1 MSPLHLA
8 LAQAWQA
15 WPAMWLFDLLRY
27 LLPASALA
35 FTLWALPAGW
45 RAVRTVQAR
54 APAPGQWRR
63 EFLYSMLTVL
73 IFSLNGALIFVGA
86 HAGVLQ
92 LHERI
97 AERGWLYAAGSLLL
111 LVLAHDTWFYWTHR
125 LLHARALYRWTHLTH
140 HRSVAPTPWAAYSF
154 APTEALVQA
163 VFLPLMLLV
172 LPLHPLTIFVFLAH
186 MILRNVLGHA
196 GVELL
201 PRRWLAGWW
210 GRWLTTTLHH
220 DLHHAQGRANY
231 GLYFTWWDR
240 LCGTEHPQYRERLS
254 ALATAAQPASTGNI
268 SRSARVS
275 GST

>member
-1 MSPLHLA
+1 MSSLHLA
-8 LAQAWQA
+8 LAQAW
-15 WPAMWLFDLLRY
+15 PVMWLFDLARY

-35 FTLWALPAGW
+35 LVLWALPRGW
-45 RAVRTVQAR
+45 RDARCVQAR
-54 APAPGQWRR
+54 APAPGQRRR

-73 IFSLNGALIFVGA
+73 IFSLNGALTFVGA

-92 LHERI
+92 LYERI

-111 LVLAHDTWFYWTHR
+111 LVLAHDAWFYWTHR
-125 LLHARALYRWTHLTH
+125 LLHARPLYRWTHLTH

-154 APTEALVQA
+154 SPVEALVQA

-172 LPLHPLTIFVFLAH
+172 LPLHSLTIFVFLAH

-240 LCGTEHPQYRERLS
+240 LCGTEHTQYRERLS
-254 ALATAAQPASTGNI
+254 ALAPAAQPASTGNI
-268 SRSARVS
+268 SATGRVS